1 MITWDNGHYFAYEII
16 GEFRSRDTWIHPDRK
31 VGSYELIFVL
41 HGTLYITEEDT
52 AYEVRENEMIILEP
66 CKRHFGTR
74 ETTEFVSFYW
84 FHFHTNLPVQM
95 KKIAPDDV
103 YDIKF
108 FLKKLLHITNSG
120 EQSQENRE
128 SADAL
133 GFLIYN
139 ECIKP
144 RNSLYKNVKLAA
156 DIKEYIRL
164 NLKENVTVSEIADH
178 YGYNVDYIG
187 KLFKANFG
195 LNLKKYIAL
204 QRLNLAK
211 DLLLT
216 TMLSVKQIAGE
227 IGYEDENAFVKF
239 FVYHEK
245 MSPTVFRNNYFNT
258 HINNR

>member
-1 MITWDNGHYFAYEII
+1 MITWDNGHYFSYEII
-16 GEFRSRDTWIHPDRK
+16 GEFRSKGTWIHPDR
-31 VGSYELIFVL
+31 VIASYELIFVL
-41 HGTLYITEEDT
+41 QGTLYITEEDT
-52 AYEVRENEMIILEP
+52 AYEVEENEMIILEP
-66 CKRHFGTR
+66 GKRHFGTR
-74 ETTEFVSFYW
+74 ETEEFMSFYW
-84 FHFHTNLPVQM
+84 FHFNTDLPVEA
-95 KKIAPDDV
+95 KKIVPDDV

-108 FLKKLLHITNSG
+108 FLKKLLHVTNSAEG
-120 EQSQENRE
+120 TQEN
-128 SADAL
+128 ADAL
-133 GFLIYN
+133 GLLIYH
-139 ECIKP
+139 ECVKP
-144 RNSLYKNVKLAA
+144 RNSLYKNVKLAS

-164 NLKENVTVSEIADH
+164 NLKENVTVSEIADR

-195 LNLKKYIAL
+195 LSLKKYIAL

-227 IGYEDENAFVKF
+227 IGYADENAFVKF